1 MSFSS
6 KMPVKDGN
14 MQDFLSPFKGSKRKN
29 RCVPSLLGNRI
40 LNEGLFLRNQEEKKI
55 QKEKPK

>member
-1 MSFSS
+1 
-6 KMPVKDGN
+6 MPVKDGN

-40 LNEGLFLRNQEEKKI
+40 LNEGLFLGNQEEKKS
-55 QKEKPK
+55 KKPK